1 MSAHR
6 PKSVGHSQTQ
16 DQVNARPRAAAAV
29 GVRTF
34 EHFAGG
40 NRRMCQPVVMGFVL
54 HRMQSDGYIE
64 FFEIQYSPA
73 LCVRVSGLTMT
84 THHA

>member
-1 MSAHR
+1 
-6 PKSVGHSQTQ
+6 
-16 DQVNARPRAAAAV
+16 
-29 GVRTF
+29 
-34 EHFAGG
+34 
-40 NRRMCQPVVMGFVL
+40 MCQPVVMGFVL

-84 THHA
+84 THHAWRTSTPLPQRFKPVAWQTLMTAIVTVGRGGFEQLVYP